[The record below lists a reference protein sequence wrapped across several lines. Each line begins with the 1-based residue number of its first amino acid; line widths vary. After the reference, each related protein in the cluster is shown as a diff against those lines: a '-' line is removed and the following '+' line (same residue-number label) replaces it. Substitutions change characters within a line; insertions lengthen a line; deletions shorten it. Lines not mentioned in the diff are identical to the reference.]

1 MSDSQRIKEL
11 STHYR
16 MSINALS
23 KYFGLNTAQ
32 TLYDIVRGRNGIS
45 KDLAEKFSAKD
56 EALNTIWLLTGEGQ
70 MLKSESTNPTI
81 NVMENQT
88 LVEELRDRITSLEK
102 QLNEKQQFCEFLM
115 KQINELQLLTTSNHE
130 IKKKE
135 AV

>member
-1 MSDSQRIKEL
+1 
-11 STHYR
+11 
-16 MSINALS
+16 
-23 KYFGLNTAQ
+23 
-32 TLYDIVRGRNGIS
+32 
-45 KDLAEKFSAKD
+45 
-56 EALNTIWLLTGEGQ
+56 
-70 MLKSESTNPTI
+70 
-81 NVMENQT
+81 MENQT